1 MKPFLLSL
9 LLVLSFACK
18 RKLDKNETERQIRK
32 AMHAFLMKGKD
43 STQIKF
49 DIKNVE
55 YFEDSSF
62 YDCRFVVEMQF
73 KGKDTTGYMRAK
85 VYKDFETVKRRE

>member
-1 MKPFLLSL
+1 MKPILLSFL
-9 LLVLSFACK
+9 FLCCFACK
-18 RKLDKNETERQIRK
+18 RKLDRNDTERQIRK
-32 AMHAFLMKGKD
+32 AMHTFLMKGKD

-49 DIKNVE
+49 DIKQVDF
-55 YFEDSSF
+55 FEDSTF